1 MNFDALLEAKSWIV
15 WLISK
20 SKFITIGY
28 KGYFWSTIHPVHSDH
43 TFPAMDVKIIWQE
56 LHHFYLS
63 QCLAVPLTTLHF
75 CCYIEL
81 TVFVAV
87 VPTIISKVSCLALIK
102 ICICLFNITLCKFV
116 PACRKFEQAALH
128 WCQLSVL
135 VPKSSYV
142 GLLKGSQ
149 LLPWVIFECT
159 FPIEIKKVS
168 NNQSYNDRPDHFL
181 SYPKLGIY
189 NKQAQYSW
197 LRRLCSVPRDVC
209 TCGPPPSWFTTVSI
223 VIAGNWAV
231 FARSVVATQNP
242 GWNLSG

>member
-1 MNFDALLEAKSWIV
+1 MPDSPFDNITLLLLYW
-15 WLISK
+15 
-20 SKFITIGY
+20 T
-28 KGYFWSTIHPVHSDH
+28 D
-43 TFPAMDVKIIWQE
+43 
-56 LHHFYLS
+56 
-63 QCLAVPLTTLHF
+63 CLCL
-75 CCYIEL
+75 C
-81 TVFVAV
+81 
-87 VPTIISKVSCLALIK
+87 VPTIISNVSCLALIK

-181 SYPKLGIY
+181 SYPKIGIY

-242 GWNLSG
+242 GWNLSGQRLWENVAK